1 MSEVESR
8 GSWNSRFT
16 FILAAIGSA
25 VGLGNA
31 WRFPGLC
38 AKYGGGAFL
47 MVYIVM
53 MLIMGIPLLMME
65 IAIGRRMH
73 GGAPT
78 ALKGANKKFEFI
90 GWAGTTNAFFI
101 VTYYAVVFAWVILM
115 CVCCYKFGQ
124 VTGAAD
130 AAAQAS
136 NIWLDKIAYGKSGV
150 SILVIVCLIVAWG
163 LIYYC
168 IRNGAKS
175 VGKVVK
181 YTVFLPVICLI
192 IMAIKG
198 LTMSG
203 AMEGMKALFVPKF
216 SSLSNPNLWVDAI
229 GQVFYSLSIMMVIMI
244 AYGSFLKDDANIA
257 KDSMIIAFSDAG
269 TSLLASIVMFST
281 MYGLNLE
288 GSMTDSGIGTAFIVY
303 PAAIVNLTS
312 NGIINAIFAFIFYFC
327 LCTLAIDS
335 AFSIVEGVATSVSDR
350 LKLNKKK
357 TTIFTCIIAG
367 VISIIFATSKGLDYL
382 DTVDHWCNAFNLI
395 LVGIAETIAL
405 GWFFKTSKVLDEVN
419 KNTKKFKMPSW
430 WFEASVKVISPVL
443 LSGLFI
449 WNLVDLF
456 RNGGI
461 YGGYSVAN
469 NIIFGWLLTFLMILM
484 CFLYK
489 FIIKKREKQ
498 GVDLNDPSWD
508 EIEERESIATSAD
521 VNEINETDNN
531 QDDLEAGA
539 IEL

>member
-1 MSEVESR
+1 MSEAKER
-8 GSWNSRFT
+8 GNWNSRFT

-47 MVYIVM
+47 LVYLVM

-65 IAIGRRMH
+65 IAIGRKMH
-73 GGAPT
+73 GGAPS
-78 ALKGANKKFEFI
+78 ALKGMNKKFEFI

-115 CVCCYKFGQ
+115 TVCCFKFGEI
-124 VTGAAD
+124 TGATN
-130 AAAQAS
+130 AAEQAS
-136 NIWLDKIAYGKSGV
+136 QVWFDKIGYGSGLGNI
-150 SILVIVCLIVAWG
+150 STLVIVCLLVAWA

-181 YTVFLPVICLI
+181 YTVFLPVICLV

-198 LTMSG
+198 LTLSG

-244 AYGSFLKDDANIA
+244 AYGSFLKDDTNVA
-257 KDSMIIAFSDAG
+257 KDTMIIAFSDAG
-269 TSLLASIVMFST
+269 TSLLASVVMFTT
-281 MYGLNLE
+281 MYGL
-288 GSMTDSGIGTAFIVY
+288 GQGASITDSGIATAFIVY
-303 PAAIVNLTS
+303 PQAIVNLTT
-312 NGIINAIFAFIFYFC
+312 NGIVNGMFAFIFYFC

-335 AFSIVEGVATSVSDR
+335 AFSIVEGVATSIADR

-357 TTIFTCIIAG
+357 TTIYTCIAAG
-367 VISIIFATSKGLDYL
+367 FISIIFATGIGLDIL

-395 LVGIAETIAL
+395 LVGIFETIAV
-405 GWFFKTSKVLDEVN
+405 GWFFKTTKVLNEVN
-419 KNTKKFKMPSW
+419 RNTKKFKMPKW
-430 WFEASVKVISPVL
+430 WFGASIKIVSPIL
-443 LSGLFI
+443 LVGLFI

-461 YGGYSVAN
+461 YGGYHVAN
-469 NIIFGWLLTFLMILM
+469 NIIFGWLLTALMIAM

-489 FIIKKREKQ
+489 LIIKKRISQ
-498 GVDLNDPSWD
+498 GMVDDDLSWD
-508 EIEERESIATSAD
+508 ELDKIDSENEEQIEKVDIS
-521 VNEINETDNN
+521 ETND
-531 QDDLEAGA
+531 
-539 IEL
+539 

>member
-1 MSEVESR
+1 MSDVKER

-16 FILAAIGSA
+16 FILAAVGSA

-47 MVYIVM
+47 LVYLVM

-65 IAIGRRMH
+65 IAIGRKMH

-78 ALKGANKKFEFI
+78 ALKGMNKKFEFI

-101 VTYYAVVFAWVILM
+101 VCYYAVVFAWVILM
-115 CVCCYKFGQ
+115 CICCFKFGQ
-124 VTGAAD
+124 ITGAAD
-130 AAAQAS
+130 ATSQAS
-136 NIWLDKIAYGKSGV
+136 QVWFDKIGYGSGLGNM
-150 SILVIVCLIVAWG
+150 STLVIVCLFIAWA

-198 LTMSG
+198 LTLSG
-203 AMEGMKALFVPKF
+203 AMDGMKALFVPDF
-216 SSLSNPNLWVDAI
+216 SSLGNASLWVDAI

-244 AYGSFLKDDANIA
+244 AYGSFLKEDTNIA
-257 KDSMIIAFSDAG
+257 KDTMIIAFSDAG
-269 TSLLASIVMFST
+269 TSLLASIVMFTT
-281 MYGLNLE
+281 MYGIGQ
-288 GSMTDSGIGTAFIVY
+288 GSSITDSGIATAFIVY
-303 PAAIVNLTS
+303 PQAIVSLTG
-312 NGIINAIFAFIFYFC
+312 NGIINGAFAFIFYFC

-335 AFSIVEGVATSVSDR
+335 AFSIVEGVATSISDR

-357 TTIFTCIIAG
+357 TTIYTCIAAG
-367 VISIIFATSKGLDYL
+367 LISIIFATGMGLDIL

-395 LVGIAETIAL
+395 LVGIFETIAI
-405 GWFFKTSKVLDEVN
+405 GWFFKTNKVLKGIN
-419 KNTKKFKMPSW
+419 KNTKKFKMPKW
-430 WFEASVKVISPVL
+430 WFDASVKFIAPIL

-449 WNLVDLF
+449 WNFVDLF
-456 RNGGI
+456 RHGGI
-461 YGGYSVAN
+461 YGGYHVMN
-469 NIIFGWLLTFLMILM
+469 NIIFGWLLTAIMIAM

-489 FIIKKREKQ
+489 LIIKYRLKQ
-498 GVDLNDPSWD
+498 GVELDDSTWD
-508 EIEERESIATSAD
+508 DMDDIEANSTID
-521 VNEINETDNN
+521 GTDFV
-531 QDDLEAGA
+531 E
-539 IEL
+539 

>member
-1 MSEVESR
+1 MSETKER

-53 MLIMGIPLLMME
+53 MLVMGIPLLMME

-73 GGAPT
+73 GGAPS

-115 CVCCYKFGQ
+115 CFCCFRFGQ
-124 VTGAAD
+124 ITGMSD
-130 AAAQAS
+130 AASQAS
-136 NIWLDKIAYGKSGV
+136 SLWLDKIGYGKGLNHI
-150 SILVIVCLIVAWG
+150 SILVIVCLLVAWA

-181 YTVFLPVICLI
+181 YTVFLPVICLV

-216 SSLSNPNLWVDAI
+216 ASLSNPNLWVDAI

-288 GSMTDSGIGTAFIVY
+288 GNMTDSGIGTAFIVY
-303 PAAIVNLTS
+303 PVAIVNLTT
-312 NGIINAIFAFIFYFC
+312 NGIVNGIFAFIFYFC

-367 VISIIFATSKGLDYL
+367 VISIIFATGKGLDYL

-395 LVGIAETIAL
+395 LVGIAETIAI
-405 GWFFKTSKVLDEVN
+405 GWFFKTSKVLKEVN

-430 WFEASVKVISPVL
+430 WFEASIKVISPLL

-456 RNGGI
+456 RHGGI
-461 YGGYSVAN
+461 YGGYNVAN
-469 NIIFGWLLTFLMILM
+469 NIVFGWMLTFLMILV
-484 CFLYK
+484 CILYR
-489 FIIKKREKQ
+489 FIIKHREKQ
-498 GVDLNDPSWD
+498 VDLNDPSWD
-508 EIEERESIATSAD
+508 EIEDAECIATSED
-521 VNEINETDNN
+521 VNEIEENDSN
-531 QDDLEAGA
+531 DDLEASA

>member
-1 MSEVESR
+1 MSEAKER

-16 FILAAIGSA
+16 FILAAVGSA

-47 MVYIVM
+47 LVYLVM
-53 MLIMGIPLLMME
+53 MLVMGIPLLMME
-65 IAIGRRMH
+65 ISIGRKAHR
-73 GGAPT
+73 GAPN
-78 ALKGANKKFEFI
+78 ALKSMNKKFEFI
-90 GWAGTTNAFFI
+90 GWCGTTNAFFI

-115 CVCCYKFGQ
+115 TICCFKFGQ
-124 VTGAAD
+124 ITNTAD
-130 AAAQAS
+130 AASQAS
-136 NIWLDKIAYGKSGV
+136 SIWANEIGV
-150 SILVIVCLIVAWG
+150 GTGINHMSTLVIVCLFIAWG

-181 YTVFLPVICLI
+181 YTVFLPVICLV

-216 SSLSNPNLWVDAI
+216 ASLSNPNLWVDAI

-288 GSMTDSGIGTAFIVY
+288 GNMTDSGIGTAFIVY
-303 PAAIVNLTS
+303 PVAIVNLTT
-312 NGIINAIFAFIFYFC
+312 NGIVNGMFAFIFYFC

-367 VISIIFATSKGLDYL
+367 VISIIFATGKGLDYL

-395 LVGIAETIAL
+395 LVGIAETIAI
-405 GWFFKTSKVLDEVN
+405 GWFFKTSKVLKEVN

-430 WFEASVKVISPVL
+430 WFEASIKVISPLL

-456 RNGGI
+456 RHGGI
-461 YGGYSVAN
+461 YGGYNVAN
-469 NIIFGWLLTFLMILM
+469 NIVFGWMLTFLMILV
-484 CFLYK
+484 CILYR
-489 FIIKKREKQ
+489 FIIKHREKQ
-498 GVDLNDPSWD
+498 VDLNDPSWD
-508 EIEERESIATSAD
+508 DIEDAECIATSED
-521 VNEINETDNN
+521 VNEIEENDSN
-531 QDDLEAGA
+531 DDLEASA

>member
-1 MSEVESR
+1 
-8 GSWNSRFT
+8 
-16 FILAAIGSA
+16 
-25 VGLGNA
+25 
-31 WRFPGLC
+31 
-38 AKYGGGAFL
+38 
-47 MVYIVM
+47 
-53 MLIMGIPLLMME
+53 
-65 IAIGRRMH
+65 MH
-73 GGAPT
+73 GGAPS
-78 ALKGANKKFEFI
+78 ALKGMNKKFEFI

-115 CVCCYKFGQ
+115 CLCCFKFGQ
-124 VTGAAD
+124 ITGATD
-130 AAAQAS
+130 AAERAS
-136 NIWLDKIAYGKSGV
+136 SLWINEIGVGKGLGYTST
-150 SILVIVCLIVAWG
+150 LVIVCLFIAWG

-203 AMEGMKALFVPKF
+203 AFEGMKALFIPKF
-216 SSLSNPNLWVDAI
+216 NSLSNPNLWVDAI

-244 AYGSFLKDDANIA
+244 AYGSFLKDDTNIA

-281 MYGLNLE
+281 MYGLGLQDK
-288 GSMTDSGIGTAFIVY
+288 MTDSGIGTAFIVY
-303 PAAIVNLTS
+303 PAAIVNLTT
-312 NGIINAIFAFIFYFC
+312 NGIINGVFAFIFYFC

-335 AFSIVEGVATSVSDR
+335 AFSIVEGVATSISDR

-357 TTIFTCIIAG
+357 TTIYTCIFAG
-367 VISIIFATSKGLDYL
+367 IISIVFATGMGLDFL

-395 LVGIAETIAL
+395 LVGIAETIAI
-405 GWFFKTSKVLDEVN
+405 GWFFKTKKVLNEVN

-430 WFEASVKVISPVL
+430 WFDISIKIISPIL

-456 RNGGI
+456 RHGGI
-461 YGGYSVAN
+461 YGGYHVMN
-469 NIIFGWLLTFLMILM
+469 NIIFGWLLTALMIAI

-489 FIIKKREKQ
+489 FIIKYREKQ
-498 GVDLNDPSWD
+498 GVDLNDLSWD
-508 EIEERESIATSAD
+508 ELDKIEEMNYVEEVGNKETETVEA
-521 VNEINETDNN
+521 VND
-531 QDDLEAGA
+531 
-539 IEL
+539 